1 MRDAKI
7 TLPRLQLLHPAIKDE
22 VIAAF
27 EHIEA
32 NLLPKNICIRA
43 VQTLRTFEEQ
53 NKIFNTRPQVSK
65 ARGGQSYHNYGLA
78 FDFALMYDLDGNGT
92 FEALSWDTKKDGDKD
107 GKADWMEVVAYFK
120 SLGYVWGGDFRS
132 IPDSPHMEKTMGH
145 GWRDLL
151 NKYNAKKFIQGTN
164 YVAL

>member
-1 MRDAKI
+1 MRDEKI

-32 NLLPKNICIRA
+32 NFLPKNVAIRA
-43 VQTLRTFEEQ
+43 VQTLRTFAEQ
-53 NKIFNTRPQVSK
+53 NAIFNSRPQVSK
-65 ARGGQSYHNYGLA
+65 ARGGQSFHNYGLA
-78 FDFALMYDLDGNGT
+78 FDFALMIDTDGNGT
-92 FEALSWDTKKDGDKD
+92 FETLSWDTKKDVDKD

-120 SLGYVWGGDFRS
+120 NLGYVWGGDFRS
-132 IPDSPHMEKTMGH
+132 IPDSPHFEKTRGN

-151 NKYNAKKFIQGTN
+151 NKYNDKQFIAGTN
-164 YVAL
+164 YVIL